1 MNLYPWRPTIPIQ
14 VCISDVCWG
23 VTRPVGFPLPCTIHS
38 LAHQAELLGPHIE
51 GPKSRINRAHCDA
64 GSVYCI
70 IGVNSQLAS
79 IDYLPV
85 SPLLLLLFFLF
96 FFFFSLFSLSFSLL
110 PLWSKSLSL
119 IWSKS
124 LLSTN

>member
-14 VCISDVCWG
+14 VCISDVCRG
-23 VTRPVGFPLPCTIHS
+23 ITRPVGFLLPCTIHS
-38 LAHQAELLGPHIE
+38 LAHQAEVLEPHIE

-96 FFFFSLFSLSFSLL
+96 FFFFFYFLSLFLS
-110 PLWSKSLSL
+110 PLFGLKVYHQNGLKVIFL
-119 IWSKS
+119 R
-124 LLSTN
+124 